1 MLNGRI
7 IAAVIIGSV
16 RRERS
21 NAKHIG
27 VLDEASR
34 IEPGFPT
41 DFLQRPFV
49 RDFLHGGL
57 FDRVER

>member
-1 MLNGRI
+1 
-7 IAAVIIGSV
+7 V